1 MVLNEGGQPV
11 EALAHVV
18 CPVASQTPE
27 PDGTGIIDRAARRSR
42 PEERQV
48 RPGCGP
54 HPMPAG
60 QLDLDQTRPGRHVG
74 CRRSWRWQGE
84 RDVVR
89 WGSRSRGPVLGQHDA
104 PPSEQQARVQTVPAG
119 YLRGVRSHR
128 AYVRFRNRTRPS
140 KFARLMSA
148 CGALRPARPSSG
160 GERLADEGRFW
171 VGVSYRSLG
180 APEAACRQKSCGQT
194 CQVSD
199 TWRGVDGR
207 DFVDVPPRVSV
218 RECHSRLA
226 QAVRCARSAMQR
238 W

>member
-1 MVLNEGGQPV
+1 MS
-11 EALAHVV
+11 V

-104 PPSEQQARVQTVPAG
+104 PPSEQQAGVQTVPAG
-119 YLRGVRSHR
+119 YLRGGRARIVRLSQDGALLLGRPDLARARDNDTRRVIHR
-128 AYVRFRNRTRPS
+128 SRDKANTTPSDVRHCIKRKLLQAQGSRHRELTLKAIA
-140 KFARLMSA
+140 KFWI
-148 CGALRPARPSSG
+148 CGAFNR
-160 GERLADEGRFW
+160 D
-171 VGVSYRSLG
+171 
-180 APEAACRQKSCGQT
+180 
-194 CQVSD
+194 CQV
-199 TWRGVDGR
+199 
-207 DFVDVPPRVSV
+207 
-218 RECHSRLA
+218 A
-226 QAVRCARSAMQR
+226 A
-238 W
+238 